1 MKTILHLLFLL
12 LWSGT
17 LTAQNI
23 NLSWSKQFAG
33 PGNQRPRGLV
43 VDYLGNSISYGSF
56 DGIADFD
63 PNAGSAILSSAGM
76 QDGYI
81 VKINPQGDH
90 VWSISFGAAN
100 DDIVYD
106 LAFDGQN
113 NLYVTGEFRGT
124 VNFDPSNGGLAAM
137 STITAFSGVNAF
149 VAKYNPDG
157 DLLWVRKIGG
167 SSQGYETGYS
177 IDVDIS
183 GNVVSTG
190 RMYGLVDLD
199 PTAGV
204 VEQGVSWSYS
214 MYIQKLTSAGEFVW
228 ARNFV
233 NSWAVPNNIKLDA
246 TGQVYTTGI
255 FYAAMDFDPGSASFS
270 LNGQYYDSYILKL
283 NSQGNFVWARHLTS
297 SNTCNADDMEF
308 DEDGN
313 LYIVGGYNG
322 NTDFNPDLV
331 ATQILSNSAS
341 QYRAYLLKLND
352 QGLFQWVKQLAPNGT
367 SRALQIER
375 DNTGKLY
382 IAGTFSTANDFNP
395 DPVAEFPVV
404 ASSSSDDIFITV
416 LDENA
421 DFLNAFR
428 FGGTGIEVLGG
439 MVVHPTTQLMHMTGS
454 FAGTADLDPTSGE
467 LSLVSNGGAD
477 GFLSRMTQCAPVN
490 FNYAESACDS
500 YVFNG
505 GFYTESGI
513 YEALLVSQSGC
524 DSLVTVDL
532 TINYSQISDVA
543 ISTTSTIVYNGIL
556 YTQSGVFIQD
566 TVTTAGCDST
576 IFVGVI
582 IFDDGFNVT
591 VEGDDMISDVLGE
604 SYQWVDCNNNNQPI
618 PGATQQAFTP
628 TQSGNYAVIVN
639 GTQGSAMSEC
649 VSIVIASLSE
659 REAGETAVYPNPC
672 RETFFISGLQGA
684 GRYELH
690 DVTGKLLMN
699 GSINTAQMDVS
710 SLPAG
715 SYLLSLFD
723 VRGKRV
729 HKLIKE

>member
-1 MKTILHLLFLL
+1 MGGSLC
-12 LWSGT
+12 
-17 LTAQNI
+17 AQNI

-33 PGNQRPRGLV
+33 PGNQRPRGIV

-56 DGIADFD
+56 DGITDFD
-63 PNAGSAILSSAGM
+63 PNAGSSIASSAGA

-81 VKINPQGDH
+81 AKLSAQGDH
-90 VWSISFGAAN
+90 LWSMAIGAAN

-124 VNFDPSNGGLAAM
+124 VNFDPLNGGLAAI
-137 STITAFSGVNAF
+137 STLTAFSGVNAF

-167 SSQGYETGYS
+167 SSQGFEIGYS
-177 IDVDIS
+177 IDVDLS
-183 GNVVSTG
+183 GNAVSTG

-199 PTAGV
+199 PGAGV
-204 VEQGVSWSYS
+204 AEQGISWSYS
-214 MYIQKLTSAGEFVW
+214 VYIQKLTTAGDFVW

-233 NSWAVPNNIKLDA
+233 NSWGVPNNIKLDE
-246 TGQVYTTGI
+246 TGQVFSTGI
-255 FYAAMDFDPGSASFS
+255 FFGPMDFDPGSATFS

-331 ATQILSNSAS
+331 ATQILTNSTG

-352 QGLFQWVKQLAPNGT
+352 QGLFQWVKQLAPNGI

-375 DNTGKLY
+375 DDTGKFY
-382 IAGTFSTANDFNP
+382 ISGTFSSANDFNP
-395 DPVAEFPVV
+395 DPIAEFPLIP
-404 ASSSSDDIFITV
+404 ASSSDDVFITV

-421 DFLNAFR
+421 EFLNAFR
-428 FGGTGIEVLGG
+428 FGGTGVEVLGG

-454 FAGTADLDPTSGE
+454 FSGTADLDPTSSE
-467 LSLVSNGGAD
+467 LSLVSNGAAD

-490 FNYAESACDS
+490 FNYEESACNS
-500 YVFNG
+500 YLFNG
-505 GFYTESGI
+505 AVYTESGS

-532 TINYSQISDVA
+532 TIHFSQISEVA
-543 ISTTSTIVYNGIL
+543 LSTTSTIEYNGIL
-556 YTQSGVFIQD
+556 YTEPGVFTQN
-566 TVTTAGCDST
+566 TVTSAGCDST
-576 IFVGVI
+576 IYVGI
-582 IFDDGFNVT
+582 TIFNNGFNVS
-591 VEGDDMISDVLGE
+591 VEGDDLISDVMGQ

-618 PGATQQAFTP
+618 PGATEQGFSP
-628 TQSGNYAVIVN
+628 TQSGSYAVIVIGN
-639 GTQGSAMSEC
+639 QGSAQSEC
-649 VSIVIASLSE
+649 VTFVVASLNEQEFVS
-659 REAGETAVYPNPC
+659 TAIYPNPC
-672 RETFFISGLQGA
+672 RETLFIAGLTGTA
-684 GRYELH
+684 RFELH
-690 DVTGKLLMN
+690 DLTGKLLIS
-699 GSINTAQMDVS
+699 GSIMTEQMDVS
-710 SLPAG
+710 TLSAG
-715 SYLLSLFD
+715 TYLLSLFD
-723 VRGKRV
+723 AHGKRV